1 MQFETELYEADG
13 GDRQNLPRAV
23 TQSKCLEG
31 RFSAMAA
38 SIIKLGNG
46 SYAAN
51 RGLIILWVAVQVR
64 DGPPIKQLLAEMQV
78 DFLSW
83 YAICRTKF

>member
-1 MQFETELYEADG
+1 MAENATDS
-13 GDRQNLPRAV
+13 NS
-23 TQSKCLEG
+23 T
-31 RFSAMAA
+31 MAA

-64 DGPPIKQLLAEMQV
+64 DGSRIKQLLAEMQV
-78 DFLSW
+78 DIFELVG
-83 YAICRTKF
+83 YL